1 LRKERTKYL
10 IVFLFIILLLTKGCG
25 IFDTRTPETPASIRS
40 TFVPPTTPALLI
52 TDLQFSIQEKN
63 SVNYSKCLNQFN
75 FQYVPDSKS
84 QQIYGQIFQ
93 NWNSASEKNYLDNLI
108 SQTNASASSTLFLD
122 NPNTTYIT
130 PDSVVYKADYIIV
143 FQHNRNNIPK
153 SATGN
158 LLLIL
163 NSDVNNLFSITK
175 WEDFR
180 QNDTTFTWSEL
191 KANFSN

>member
-1 LRKERTKYL
+1 RS
-10 IVFLFIILLLTKGCG
+10 
-25 IFDTRTPETPASIRS
+25 PESPASVRS
-40 TFVPPTTPALLI
+40 TFVPPTTPALVI
-52 TDLQFSIQEKN
+52 TNLQYSILEKN
-63 SVNYSKCLNQFN
+63 STNYIKCLDQAN
-75 FQYVPDSKS
+75 FQYIADSKS

-93 NWNSASEKNYLDNLI
+93 NWNANSEKIYLDNVI
-108 SQTNASASSTLFLD
+108 SQTNLNASSTLFLD
-122 NPNTTYIT
+122 NTNTTYIT

-175 WEDFR
+175 WSDFR
-180 QNDTTFTWSEL
+180 QGDTTFTWSEL
-191 KANFSN
+191 KAN